1 MNEPEYYAG
10 NGLSPIGAFKQGL
23 ISQEE
28 YIGFLKGNI
37 IKYVIRAGKKDN
49 AVQDLLKAKSYI
61 NFYLELFTMDN
72 EEMIALAQD
81 KRETRKR
88 LVSMSEN
95 HEKLA
100 KIMEEQDN
108 D

>member
-10 NGLSPIGAFKQGL
+10 DGLSPIGAFTQGL

-49 AVQDLLKAKSYI
+49 AVEDLLKAKSYI
-61 NFYLELFTMDN
+61 NFYMELFTMNN

-81 KRETRKR
+81 KRETNRR
-88 LVSMSEN
+88 LVSMNEN
-95 HEKLA
+95 HKKLA
-100 KIMEEQDN
+100 KIIEEQD